1 MTATDPARRH
11 HCRRLI
17 TDAHTVP
24 SILPGS
30 LLSARGEPV
39 LATAVLIAMLED
51 ATWELLAPEVP
62 EEFAMLGRG
71 GRYEHT
77 SPTLP
82 GQQVR
87 IEVERGA
94 EPNIGRQ
101 TWTARAINVDTGQQ
115 AGVLHHELA
124 TVPRTRFYDR
134 LRRQHHHR

>member
-1 MTATDPARRH
+1 MTDPTRRH
-11 HCRRLI
+11 QCQRLI

-30 LLSARGEPV
+30 LLAARGEPV
-39 LATAVLIAMLED
+39 LATAYLIAMLED
-51 ATWELLAPEVP
+51 ATWQLLAPEVP
-62 EEFAMLGRG
+62 EDFAMLGRG

-87 IEVERGA
+87 IEVERG
-94 EPNIGRQ
+94 EVGNIGRQ
-101 TWTARAINVDTGQQ
+101 TWTARAINLDTGQQ

-124 TVPRTRFYDR
+124 TVPRHRFYDR
-134 LRRQHHHR
+134 LHRR